1 MVSTSGLIADG
12 IEASRRRRR
21 PSISRN
27 RCGGLRQGVGS
38 VGLVVALLI
47 GSLVVVDRLAASD
60 EPTDGVLQATT
71 VWSVDRVRPGDRI
84 GLAVV
89 IQVAPGF
96 HINANAAQLTP
107 QPTFKP
113 FPTQIRVLEAP
124 DDVRLEAPR
133 FPEAHAIEADFAQ
146 APLRVFDGTVPVFLP
161 VAVAPSF
168 AEGDLRIK
176 IAIAYQA
183 CDAANCLF
191 PETISLTAELP
202 AVSAG
207 ETPRPVAPE
216 LFAAMVPPTDAA
228 PPAFA
233 FSIRGHR
240 FSWSSAGAGF
250 GLILVLAAFGGLM
263 LNFTPC
269 VLPLIPIKIM
279 SLSNAA
285 QNRLR
290 CLLLGLATFFG
301 LMTFW
306 LLLGLAIA
314 LSSKVTAVNQLFQ
327 LPLFTI
333 AVGFVI
339 AVLAV
344 GMGGLFSIPLPQFI
358 YRLNPKEDTLAGAFG
373 IGTLSAILSTPCT
386 APVMGTAAAWAAT
399 QRPAFTLA
407 VFAAIG
413 VGMAL
418 PYLVL
423 SAAPGLVQRMPRSG
437 PVGELVK
444 QAMGLFLM
452 AAAIYFLGAG
462 LSALFVQP
470 PDPPSRIYWWGVM
483 GFIAAGGVWPAIRLL
498 MLSRRRLVKAVCLL
512 AGIAVLTTAIWGGI
526 RFTDDGPVE
535 WVYYTED
542 RFQQALTEEQVVVMV
557 FSAAWCL
564 NCKALEHSVLRTRS
578 VVELLS
584 QADVAP
590 FKVDITANNP
600 AGMARLKQT
609 GHLTIPLIVVYGS
622 DGRESMKASFYTAQD
637 LITAVDKARLQTR
650 R

>member
-1 MVSTSGLIADG
+1 MVSTSGLITDDAG
-12 IEASRRRRR
+12 ESRRLWRN
-21 PSISRN
+21 SGSR
-27 RCGGLRQGVGS
+27 CFGS
-38 VGLVVALLI
+38 GRWLCARLACFALALAI
-47 GSLVVVDRLAASD
+47 GSLTLATRLTAGD
-60 EPTDGVLQATT
+60 EPPEVVLQAAT
-71 VWSVDRVRPGDRI
+71 VWSVDRIRPGDRI

-89 IQVAPGF
+89 IQIAPGY
-96 HINANAAQLTP
+96 HINANAAQMTP

-113 FPTQIRVLEAP
+113 FATQIRVVQAPEGVGLEAP
-124 DDVRLEAPR
+124 L
-133 FPEAHAIEADFAQ
+133 FPEAHSIEADFAQ
-146 APLRVFDGTVPVFLP
+146 APLRVFDGTVPVLLP
-161 VAVAPSF
+161 VVVAPTF
-168 AEGDLRIK
+168 AEKDLRIE
-176 IAIAYQA
+176 IALAYQA
-183 CDAANCLF
+183 CDAASCLF
-191 PETISLTAELP
+191 PETINLTAALP
-202 AVSAG
+202 VALAG
-207 ETPRPVAPE
+207 ERPRPVDPD
-216 LFAAMVPPTDAA
+216 LFAALAR
-228 PPAFA
+228 PANAGPQEFTL
-233 FSIRGHR
+233 SIRGYR
-240 FSWSSAGAGF
+240 FSWPAAGAGL

-314 LSSKVTAVNQLFQ
+314 LSSKLTAVNQLFQ

-333 AVGFVI
+333 AVGLVI

-344 GMGGLFSIPLPQFI
+344 GMGGAFSIPLPQFI
-358 YRLNPKEDTLAGAFG
+358 YRLNPKQGTLAGAFG
-373 IGTLSAILSTPCT
+373 IGTLSAVLSTPCT

-444 QAMGLFLM
+444 QTMGLFLM
-452 AAAIYFLGAG
+452 AAAMYFLGAG
-462 LSALFVQP
+462 LSALVVQP

-483 GFIAAGGVWPAIRLL
+483 GFIAAGGVWAALRLL
-498 MLSRRRLVKAVCLL
+498 ALSRRRLAKAACIL
-512 AGIAVLTTAIWGGI
+512 AALAVLATTLGGAI
-526 RFTDDGPVE
+526 RFTDDGPVD

-542 RFQQALTEEQVVVMV
+542 RYQQALSDGQVVVMV
-557 FSAAWCL
+557 FSAEWCL
-564 NCKALEHSVLRTRS
+564 NCKALEHSVLRTRR
-578 VVELLS
+578 VIDLLAR
-584 QADVAP
+584 ADVAP

-600 AGMARLKQT
+600 AGLERLKQT
-609 GHLTIPLIVVYGS
+609 GYLTIPLIVVYAAY
-622 DGRESMKASFYTAQD
+622 GRELMKASFYTAQE
-637 LITAVDKARLQTR
+637 LVAAITEARSR
-650 R
+650 I

>member
-1 MVSTSGLIADG
+1 MVSKSGLIADG
-12 IEASRRRRR
+12 LEIVRHRLR
-21 PSISRN
+21 PHCFRN
-27 RCGGLRQGVGS
+27 RRHGRRLGPSLVCLLVALAVGS
-38 VGLVVALLI
+38 LALTT
-47 GSLVVVDRLAASD
+47 RLAAQ
-60 EPTDGVLQATT
+60 EKPGAAVLQAST
-71 VWSVDRVRPGDRI
+71 VWSVDRIRPGDRI

-89 IQVAPGF
+89 MQIAPGF
-96 HINANAAQLTP
+96 HINADAAQLTP

-113 FPTQIRVLEAP
+113 FPTQIQILEVP
-124 DDVRLEAPR
+124 PGVRLEAPL

-146 APLRVFDGTVPVFLP
+146 APLKVFDGTVPVFLP

-168 AEGDLRIK
+168 SEKVLRIK
-176 IAIAYQA
+176 IAIEYQA
-183 CDAANCLF
+183 CDAASCLF
-191 PETISLTAELP
+191 PETMNLTAELP
-202 AVSAG
+202 SASDG
-207 ETPRPVAPE
+207 EPPQPVAPD
-216 LFAAMVPPTDAA
+216 LFAAMA
-228 PPAFA
+228 PPEDTAPTAFA
-233 FSIRGHR
+233 LSFRGHR
-240 FSWSSAGAGF
+240 FAWSAAGAGF
-250 GLILVLAAFGGLM
+250 ALILLLATFGGLL

-301 LMTFW
+301 LITFW
-306 LLLGLAIA
+306 LALGLAIA
-314 LSSKVTAVNQLFQ
+314 FSSKITAVNQLFQ

-333 AVGFVI
+333 AVGLVI
-339 AVLAV
+339 AILAV
-344 GMGGLFSIPLPQFI
+344 GMVGAFSIPLPQFI
-358 YRLNPKEDTLAGAFG
+358 YRLNPKQETLTGAFG
-373 IGTLSAILSTPCT
+373 IGILSAVLSTPCT

-444 QAMGLFLM
+444 QTMGLFLL
-452 AAAIYFLGAG
+452 AAATYFLGAG
-462 LSALFVQP
+462 LSALVVRP

-483 GFIAAGGVWPAIRLL
+483 GFIATGGIWAAVRLFL
-498 MLSRRRLVKAVCLL
+498 LSRRRLVKAVCIL
-512 AGIAVLTTAIWGGI
+512 AGLAVLAATLGGAL

-535 WVYYTED
+535 WVYYTEE
-542 RFQQALTEEQVVVMV
+542 RFRHALSEEQVVVMV

-564 NCKALEHSVLRTRS
+564 NCKALEHSVLRTRK

-609 GHLTIPLIVVYGS
+609 GHLTIPLLVVYGS

-637 LITAVDKARLQTR
+637 LIAAVAKARSRNR